1 MMDSI
6 TIDLV
11 EWIETL
17 PVISIYVAFFLIAY
31 LENVIPPIPGDI
43 MIVFAGY
50 LAADGF
56 VDFTTVLLLT
66 TVASVFGFMSMYYVG
81 YRWGDGINQKG
92 SRFWLFRYLDYRY
105 MTKAQAWMGRWGQ
118 GVIVGN
124 RFLAGTRSII
134 SLISG
139 ISQTD
144 IRKTILSSFTSSILW
159 NFILLGSG
167 WIIKENWEQIG
178 SYLSYY
184 SWVILAGLTI
194 FAFIKIRA
202 HLKYKKT
209 TNLPDDIT

>member
-11 EWIETL
+11 EWIKTL

-43 MIVFAGY
+43 MIVFGGY

-81 YRWGDGINQKG
+81 YRWGDGIKEKR

-184 SWVILAGLTI
+184 SWVIFTGLAI

-202 HLKYKKT
+202 YLKFKKT
-209 TNLPDDIT
+209 AKQLDDIS